1 MSEIS
6 NNAFKQTEIGL
17 VPLDWE
23 VRSIGECFDIQQGK
37 ALNNRARKGKS
48 LYPFLRT
55 SNVFWGR
62 IDLNKL
68 DQMSFTEKEIK
79 KLRLL
84 PGDLLVCEGGDIGR
98 TAIWEGQIDYCM
110 FQNHLHRLRPRYPN
124 VEPLFLIYWM
134 QSAFT
139 QLGLYSGQGNIT
151 TIPNLSR
158 QRLST
163 FLFPLPSLAEQ
174 RAIAYVLRTVQ
185 RAKEATEKVI
195 AAARQL
201 KQSLMRH
208 LFTYGPVSFHET
220 DQVEVKETEI
230 GLTMPSK
237 WQLVKV
243 NDLTI
248 KMFGGGTPSTFRPEF
263 WNGGQPWTTSAVIK
277 DDDIYLIE
285 YKRCITKD
293 GLMKSSTKIVPKG
306 GILIGTRVG
315 VGKCAVASFNIAI
328 SQDLTGII
336 LKPIILPEFFVISMK
351 LPSFQ
356 NWFEENKRG
365 ATIKGVT
372 RIDIGSLKIPLPSL
386 DEQRYIVDIL
396 LKIHNFIE
404 KEEKRVKALEILFQ
418 SFLYSLMTGQI
429 RVHDLGFPVTEEAV

>member
-1 MSEIS
+1 MGGFHKIKTEAFDSPEGWEASPLGEIAKIFS
-6 NNAFKQTEIGL
+6 GGAAPQGDRYFDGNNPFVRVQHL
-17 VPLDWE
+17 E
-23 VRSIGECFDIQQGK
+23 VGHDIVRRWDLITDEAVRNYNLKLFPKGTIVLPKSGASIRLEK
-37 ALNNRARKGKS
+37 RAILPIDAYIVSHLAAIIVNSPKIDRDFLFYQLKGKN
-48 LYPFLRT
+48 LAQKKAEGYPVINL
-55 SNVFWGR
+55 
-62 IDLNKL
+62 
-68 DQMSFTEKEIK
+68 TELKNLTIS
-79 KLRLL
+79 
-84 PGDLLVCEGGDIGR
+84 
-98 TAIWEGQIDYCM
+98 
-110 FQNHLHRLRPRYPN
+110 YP
-124 VEPLFLIYWM
+124 PL
-134 QSAFT
+134 S
-139 QLGLYSGQGNIT
+139 
-151 TIPNLSR
+151 
-158 QRLST
+158 
-163 FLFPLPSLAEQ
+163 EQ

-220 DQVEVKETEI
+220 DKVEVKETEN

-243 NDLTI
+243 NDLSI
-248 KMFGGGTPSTFRPEF
+248 KMFGGGTPSTLRPEF
-263 WNGGQPWTTSAVIK
+263 WNGDQPWTTSAVIK
-277 DDDIYLIE
+277 NDDIYLRE
-285 YKRCITKD
+285 YQRRITKD

-315 VGKCAVASFNIAI
+315 VGKCAVASFDIAI

-356 NWFEENKRG
+356 KWFEENKRG

-372 RIDIGSLKIPLPSL
+372 RIDVGSLKIPLPSL
-386 DEQRYIVDIL
+386 DEQLYIVDIL

-404 KEEKRVKALEILFQ
+404 KEEKRVNTLDILFQ
-418 SFLYSLMTGQI
+418 SFLYILMTGKI
-429 RVHDLGFPVTEEAV
+429 RVHDLGFPVTEEAA